1 MSCGMITVDEGLVL
15 LLARESGA
23 PLPLPSPPL
32 PISARSVHERPQSAR
47 RVRTRALAGAC
58 SDVLWPAFQG
68 SEREA
73 GQESAGATAGG
84 SEHSA
89 DPGTTLPPIAGQDG
103 AGLPRA
109 GRASESVL
117 LKSEASLG
125 ERPRENRASE
135 SVLLQQDGA
144 GLRADQ
150 VEALESFMVGE
161 RAIYAQAF
169 AAAADAELEG
179 VQATIRR
186 RYFASTD
193 TPVHDSP
200 HTFEI
205 VLAGTEPDSSSR
217 DYLTWYYCDFLEAA
231 PVGPAPPFTEHDT
244 TTVEDLVKWLRTFKP
259 RTRTDAYPMLQV
271 AIVALNKIVHKE
283 VQMRNQQAETL
294 IRLKWVKTHFISC
307 LPAMKFATDPCILL
321 QTLTAGTWKRGWRQE
336 RRRWQSSRRRRK
348 STKRKW
354 PRCRYLE
361 PFC

>member
-1 MSCGMITVDEGLVL
+1 MITVDEGLVL

-47 RVRTRALAGAC
+47 RVRARALAGAS

-68 SEREA
+68 SKSEA
-73 GQESAGATAGG
+73 RQESEGATAGG

-103 AGLPRA
+103 AGL
-109 GRASESVL
+109 
-117 LKSEASLG
+117 
-125 ERPRENRASE
+125 
-135 SVLLQQDGA
+135 
-144 GLRADQ
+144 RADQ
-150 VEALESFMVGE
+150 VEALESATERE

-169 AAAADAELEG
+169 AAAADAEQEG

-186 RYFASTD
+186 RYFSSTD
-193 TPVHDSP
+193 TPILDSP

-231 PVGPAPPFTEHDT
+231 PVGPAPPFTEHNT
-244 TTVEDLVKWLRTFKP
+244 TTVDDLVKWLRTFKP

-283 VQMRNQQAETL
+283 VKIWNQQAETL
-294 IRLKWVKTHFISC
+294 IRLK
-307 LPAMKFATDPCILL
+307 
-321 QTLTAGTWKRGWRQE
+321 
-336 RRRWQSSRRRRK
+336 
-348 STKRKW
+348 
-354 PRCRYLE
+354 
-361 PFC
+361 

>member
-1 MSCGMITVDEGLVL
+1 MSCGIVTVDEGLAL

-23 PLPLPSPPL
+23 PLARPSPQRPM
-32 PISARSVHERPQSAR
+32 SSRSMHERPQSAR
-47 RVRTRALAGAC
+47 RVRARALAGAS

-68 SEREA
+68 SKSEA
-73 GQESAGATAGG
+73 RQESEGATAGG

-125 ERPRENRASE
+125 ERPRERRASDSVLQQQDWAGQ
-135 SVLLQQDGA
+135 SVLLQQQDGA
-144 GLRADQ
+144 GLRTDQ
-150 VEALESFMVGE
+150 VEALESATEGE
-161 RAIYAQAF
+161 RAIYAHAF
-169 AAAADAELEG
+169 AAAADAEQEG

-193 TPVHDSP
+193 TPIHNIP

-231 PVGPAPPFTEHDT
+231 PVGPAPPFTEHNT
-244 TTVEDLVKWLRTFKP
+244 TTVDDLVNWLRTFKP

-283 VQMRNQQAETL
+283 VKIWNQQAETL
-294 IRLKWVKTHFISC
+294 IRLKWVPCDPFHF
-307 LPAMKFATDPCILL
+307 LPTCCEVCD
-321 QTLTAGTWKRGWRQE
+321 
-336 RRRWQSSRRRRK
+336 
-348 STKRKW
+348 
-354 PRCRYLE
+354 
-361 PFC
+361 

>member
-47 RVRTRALAGAC
+47 RVRARALAGAS

-68 SEREA
+68 SKSEA
-73 GQESAGATAGG
+73 RQESEGATAGG

-117 LKSEASLG
+117 LKSEANLG
-125 ERPRENRASE
+125 ERPRARRASE
-135 SVLLQQDGA
+135 SVLQQQDGA

-150 VEALESFMVGE
+150 VEALESATEGE

-169 AAAADAELEG
+169 AAAADAEQEG

-186 RYFASTD
+186 RYFSSTD
-193 TPVHDSP
+193 TPILDSP

-231 PVGPAPPFTEHDT
+231 PVGPAPPFTEHNT
-244 TTVEDLVKWLRTFKP
+244 TTVDDLVKWLRTFKP

-283 VQMRNQQAETL
+283 VKIWNQQAETL
-294 IRLKWVKTHFISC
+294 IRLK
-307 LPAMKFATDPCILL
+307 
-321 QTLTAGTWKRGWRQE
+321 
-336 RRRWQSSRRRRK
+336 
-348 STKRKW
+348 
-354 PRCRYLE
+354 
-361 PFC
+361 